1 MSETPNSPDPDVSLL
16 NQLDAATDPLDV
28 ALTDIHGLDEQVE
41 RIREAFLPTITAP
54 QVAVYTPSILFHGP
68 TGAGQHRVAQG
79 VAGELATHDFDT
91 IHVSPS
97 KLDTVSADQQHHQRS
112 GELLAQLIDDL
123 RRTEPATLLIEDFE
137 EFHINTGGEFHT
149 AIADLRDTTD
159 QVAVLCVL
167 TRDTPHIDRQRTPEY
182 YEFADFYIH
191 VPSPDDERR
200 AHVLQATLE
209 QLTADTPITVDA
221 TLDPPLPFESNLGLS
236 HLDDVARRAVTLA
249 QARTAETPELT
260 TSDITTAITHLS
272 AELAN
277 AAASSDDVQSEFQPT
292 VPTVTFDDIGGLDT
306 VKQRLTELVTYPQQY
321 DELYAQSSLT
331 PANGVLLCGPPGT
344 GKTLLAKALAT
355 ETDRTFYAVDGAE
368 IKSKWF
374 GQSEQRLQRLFT
386 TARDTAPSIIFFD
399 EFDALAGTRHDAT
412 HSTVQSIVN
421 TLLAE
426 LDGIT
431 ENDELLVVAATNYP
445 DAIDPAITRPGRLGE
460 TLDVPEPDDAAIRE
474 IFQIHTRDLP
484 TADNVTAA
492 WFATTAP
499 DGITGATIADL
510 TEQALHYAIRDAESD
525 SESETPT
532 ITRHHLNHA
541 INQTTGQN
549 NEVNYGYHYQ

>member
-1 MSETPNSPDPDVSLL
+1 
-16 NQLDAATDPLDV
+16 
-28 ALTDIHGLDEQVE
+28 
-41 RIREAFLPTITAP
+41 
-54 QVAVYTPSILFHGP
+54 
-68 TGAGQHRVAQG
+68 
-79 VAGELATHDFDT
+79 
-91 IHVSPS
+91 
-97 KLDTVSADQQHHQRS
+97 
-112 GELLAQLIDDL
+112 
-123 RRTEPATLLIEDFE
+123 
-137 EFHINTGGEFHT
+137 
-149 AIADLRDTTD
+149 
-159 QVAVLCVL
+159 
-167 TRDTPHIDRQRTPEY
+167 
-182 YEFADFYIH
+182 
-191 VPSPDDERR
+191 
-200 AHVLQATLE
+200 
-209 QLTADTPITVDA
+209 
-221 TLDPPLPFESNLGLS
+221 
-236 HLDDVARRAVTLA
+236 
-249 QARTAETPELT
+249 
-260 TSDITTAITHLS
+260 
-272 AELAN
+272 
-277 AAASSDDVQSEFQPT
+277 

-355 ETDRTFYAVDGAE
+355 ETDRAFYSVDGAE

-374 GQSEQRLQRLFT
+374 GQSEQRLRGLFA

-474 IFQIHTRDLP
+474 IFQIHTRNLP
-484 TADNVTAA
+484 TANNVTPA

-499 DGITGATIADL
+499 DGTTGATIANL
-510 TEQALHYAIRDAESD
+510 TEQALHHAIRDVDSD
-525 SESETPT
+525 SESDTPT
-532 ITRHHLNHA
+532 ITRHHLHHA
-541 INQTTGQN
+541 ITQATSRND
-549 NEVNYGYHYQ
+549 EVDYGYQ